1 MRAEDDFRKKT
12 TINQTTRTPKKEE
25 KKKNSTLTHFLSFFL
40 LSLLPTTGRVAVAS
54 LPSARP
60 FSRRGAVSASAS
72 IDASAGPL
80 FGNNNNSRSGRGKWW
95 SFDDDDGVFLQ
106 REERDEEDFLAACS
120 SSSSPSYGC
129 ELTDDQWD
137 PLGFHSSSTAAAAAA
152 GTFLQ
157 AQQSPRRASSSRAPA
172 PGTGGELGGDFG
184 TPGSGGLPAKLA
196 ALVALVVFSRVGVY
210 ERLPG
215 VDVDAFGASLRSG
228 GLLGYIDT
236 LSGGSISRVG
246 LFSLGIV
253 PYINASIVLQLLAT
267 AFPSLKKLQRE
278 EGPQGQ
284 ARFQLYQKLLAL
296 VFAVAQAAGQLSYV
310 RPFVDDWSPQW
321 ALASGASLVAGA
333 MVLVHVADTI
343 SELKIGNGT
352 SVLITANIA
361 SSLPTSIGAAL
372 TQAADKGA
380 AAKAGLAAASS
391 AATSSSSAD
400 AAATA
405 AEALAS
411 ADKLSLALYGLS
423 FLATTLGVVYVQE
436 AERKIPI
443 NYASRYRAPV
453 GRAGGGG
460 GAGGLSRASYL
471 PFKVNA
477 TGVMPVIFA
486 STLLSLPSGLARYA
500 PALEP
505 VAAAL
510 GPTGALYLPVSLF
523 L

>member
-1 MRAEDDFRKKT
+1 
-12 TINQTTRTPKKEE
+12 
-25 KKKNSTLTHFLSFFL
+25 
-40 LSLLPTTGRVAVAS
+40 
-54 LPSARP
+54 
-60 FSRRGAVSASAS
+60 
-72 IDASAGPL
+72 
-80 FGNNNNSRSGRGKWW
+80 
-95 SFDDDDGVFLQ
+95 
-106 REERDEEDFLAACS
+106 
-120 SSSSPSYGC
+120 
-129 ELTDDQWD
+129 
-137 PLGFHSSSTAAAAAA
+137 
-152 GTFLQ
+152 
-157 AQQSPRRASSSRAPA
+157 
-172 PGTGGELGGDFG
+172 
-184 TPGSGGLPAKLA
+184 
-196 ALVALVVFSRVGVY
+196 
-210 ERLPG
+210 
-215 VDVDAFGASLRSG
+215 
-228 GLLGYIDT
+228 
-236 LSGGSISRVG
+236 
-246 LFSLGIV
+246 
-253 PYINASIVLQLLAT
+253 
-267 AFPSLKKLQRE
+267 LKKLQRE

-310 RPFVDDWSPQW
+310 RPFVEDWSPQW

-333 MVLVHVADTI
+333 MILVHVADTI

-380 AAKAGLAAASS
+380 AKGLAAA
-391 AATSSSSAD
+391 AGATTTTSTTD

-453 GRAGGGG
+453 GRAGGGV
-460 GAGGLSRASYL
+460 GGLSRASYL

-510 GPTGALYLPVSLF
+510 GPTGALYLPVSSSFEFFCIFLF
-523 L
+523 FFFTSLTLTFQLFSRRRI